1 MNKTRR
7 RKQRERRKWERA
19 HDLQTDRWVYRM
31 SWIGGNGRRYYLY
44 RLGAALAEKPE

>member
-19 HDLQTDRWVYRM
+19 YSVELDCIVRRLRWV
-31 SWIGGNGRRYYLY
+31 GGNGRVYVLERWTPA
-44 RLGAALAEKPE
+44 LGRK